1 MNLIGTFTLI
11 RREVD
16 RAQRVAI
23 QALVTP
29 WLSALLFILVFGKIV
44 GSRIGHIEGVTYVQF
59 VLPGT
64 LMMNVL
70 MSTFS
75 QSSMA
80 LYFQRF
86 LKNIEEV
93 LVAPISYGEMI
104 LAFVASGVI
113 RGLVVGAGIML
124 IGLLFGATTLTH
136 PLWFIFYISMVS
148 LLFSLL
154 GLLVGLWANGFEAL
168 SLVPTFLITPL
179 TFLGGM
185 FNSIDMLPP
194 TFQTI
199 VRFNP
204 FFYMVD
210 GLRYSMVGVSDSNL
224 LIGRVM
230 LVTLTVGSFVLVQ
243 HLFARGW
250 RLRG

>member
-1 MNLIGTFTLI
+1 MNVIGTFTLI

-44 GSRIGHIEGVTYVQF
+44 GGRIGAIEGVSYVQF

-64 LMMNVL
+64 LMMNIL

-104 LAFVASGVI
+104 ISFVASGVI
-113 RGLVVGAGIML
+113 RGIMVGAGIML
-124 IGLLFGATTLTH
+124 IGLLFGATTLAH
-136 PLWFIFYISMVS
+136 PLWFVFYILMVS

-194 TFQTI
+194 LFQNI

-210 GLRYSMVGVSDSNL
+210 GLRYSMIGVADSNL
-224 LIGRVM
+224 LVGQIM
-230 LVTLTVGSFVLVQ
+230 LVSLTVASFLLVQ
-243 HLFARGW
+243 YLFSIGW
-250 RLRG
+250 RLRQ

>member
-1 MNLIGTFTLI
+1 MNVIGTYTLI

-23 QALVTP
+23 QALITP

-44 GSRIGHIEGVTYVQF
+44 GGRIGDIDGVTYVQF

-104 LAFVASGVI
+104 LAFVASGVV
-113 RGLVVGAGIML
+113 RGLIVGGGIMI
-124 IGLLFGATTLTH
+124 IGLLFGATTLAH
-136 PLWFIFYISMVS
+136 PLWFVFYILFVS

-185 FNSIDMLPP
+185 FNSINMLPP

-210 GLRYSMVGVSDSNL
+210 GLRYSMVGIADSNL

-230 LVTLTVGSFVLVQ
+230 LVTMTVACFLLVQ
-243 HLFARGW
+243 NLFARGW
-250 RLRG
+250 RLRS